1 MIWYILLA
9 AAAVMVVV
17 VIIGIGVIV
26 EIRKAIC
33 EAMLAEHEA
42 HTNIKNLIWELRR
55 EIRGVDRE

>member
-1 MIWYILLA
+1 MIWYIQLA

-17 VIIGIGVIV
+17 VFIGICVINK
-26 EIRKAIC
+26 IKKAIC
-33 EAMLAEHEA
+33 EAMLEEHLA